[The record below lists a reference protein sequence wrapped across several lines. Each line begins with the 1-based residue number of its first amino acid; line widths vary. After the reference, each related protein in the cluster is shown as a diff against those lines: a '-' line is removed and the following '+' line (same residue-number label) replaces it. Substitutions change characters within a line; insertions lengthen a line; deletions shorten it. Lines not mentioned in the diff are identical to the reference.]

1 MPVPIQVHCLK
12 RKATPYPIENF
23 PEHFGELAD
32 GEGGDVLDAVGE
44 HGGRPPVLLDR
55 APLERRPP
63 HGPRPP
69 EDPARAARRP
79 RVARRE
85 LGTLPL
91 KLHGIHS

>member
-1 MPVPIQVHCLK
+1 MKCTLK
-12 RKATPYPIENF
+12 SNSDF
-23 PEHFGELAD
+23 PEHFGELVD
-32 GEGGDVLDAVGE
+32 SEGGDIFHAVGE
-44 HGGRPPVLLDR
+44 DGGRAPVLLDR
-55 APLERRPP
+55 VPLEGRPP

-91 KLHGIHS
+91 KLHGIHP

>member
-1 MPVPIQVHCLK
+1 MKCTLK
-12 RKATPYPIENF
+12 SNSDF

-44 HGGRPPVLLDR
+44 HRGRAPVLLDR
-55 APLERRPP
+55 APLEGRPP

-69 EDPARAARRP
+69 EDPARTARRP
-79 RVARRE
+79 RVARPRE

-91 KLHGIHS
+91 ELHGIHS